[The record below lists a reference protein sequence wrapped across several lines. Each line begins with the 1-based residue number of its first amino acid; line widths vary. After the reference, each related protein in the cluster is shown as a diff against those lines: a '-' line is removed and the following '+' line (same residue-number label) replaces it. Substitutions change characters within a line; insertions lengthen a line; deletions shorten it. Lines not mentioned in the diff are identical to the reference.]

1 MVLKIYFKT
10 IFTLNSQ
17 LISVVLKIILK
28 PYSLIVILK
37 FYPKNIFGKC
47 GFKIY
52 LKTVFSKYGF
62 RRENLVIRKEDSF
75 NNNFLKNSIHFFKKK

>member
-17 LISVVLKIILK
+17 LISVVLKIYFKTIFTNCDF
-28 PYSLIVILK
+28 K
-37 FYPKNIFGKC
+37 FYPKNIFCKC

-52 LKTVFSKYGF
+52 LKTVFNKYGF

-75 NNNFLKNSIHFFKKK
+75 NNVF